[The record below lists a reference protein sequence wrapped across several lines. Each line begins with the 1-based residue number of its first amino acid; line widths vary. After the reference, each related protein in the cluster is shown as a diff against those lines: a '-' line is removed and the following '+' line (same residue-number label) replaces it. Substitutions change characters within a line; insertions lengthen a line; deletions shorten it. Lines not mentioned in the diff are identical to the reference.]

1 LLDALE
7 REGAAHAAALRKALG
22 KNKTLAL
29 DGGAWLGH
37 LLALRE
43 DFRGVES
50 VEALVGEL
58 GLERALERHLDGVRA
73 LSKAWYG
80 SLPDAEKYAAMLAAL
95 GEGYLYEGYAP
106 ELGETLEQWRAGEK
120 RLEVSKKVSKSYET
134 YERWKQGWSEG
145 LEAYAKLW
153 RKWKLPA
160 R

>member
-58 GLERALERHLDGVRA
+58 GLERAQERHLDGVRA
-73 LSKAWYG
+73 LNKAWYG

-120 RLEVSKKVSKSYET
+120 RLEVSKKVSKS
-134 YERWKQGWSEG
+134 
-145 LEAYAKLW
+145 
-153 RKWKLPA
+153 
-160 R
+160 